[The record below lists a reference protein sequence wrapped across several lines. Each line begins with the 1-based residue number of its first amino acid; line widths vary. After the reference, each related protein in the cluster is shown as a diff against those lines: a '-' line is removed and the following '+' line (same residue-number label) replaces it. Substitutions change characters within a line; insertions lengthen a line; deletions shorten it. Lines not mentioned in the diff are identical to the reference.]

1 MSVCVCLS
9 VREHISETT
18 RPIFAR
24 FLCVLPKAVSRS
36 LSGRIAICYLAYSAY
51 LTLDC
56 VMFLIYA
63 ISFFEEVGQR
73 QTVLFFSRPRS
84 EGWPHHGRLSPFISV
99 LCHSD

>member
-1 MSVCVCLS
+1 MSVYVCLS